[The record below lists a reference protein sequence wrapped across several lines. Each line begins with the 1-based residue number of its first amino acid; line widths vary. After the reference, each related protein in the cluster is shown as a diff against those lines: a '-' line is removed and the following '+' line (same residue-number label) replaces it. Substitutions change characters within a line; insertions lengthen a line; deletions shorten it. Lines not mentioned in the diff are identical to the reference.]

1 MKREYLEFQ
10 KNSRKIQGSTPLGK
24 IQDVYKK
31 KKKAKK
37 VRGKFLPL
45 I

>member
-31 KKKAKK
+31 KKLKK
-37 VRGKFLPL
+37 SGGNSFH
-45 I
+45 